1 MKKADRCGAKLVLIM
16 GEDELTLGQIQI
28 KPLQG
33 QSEQRSISFRSSFSA
48 CRGTYSINTTSS
60 IKEFLVVAE
69 MKTEEEQVEALK
81 RWWQENGKSLILT
94 IAVSVGGVLSWNA
107 YQDHQTNESE
117 LASVYFQQL
126 MTSAPAGQLGE
137 TEIAEIRYNSDLL
150 KKEFSASTYAQFAAL
165 MIARVEVQEG
175 NLAAA
180 TTELEWVIA
189 QQGDVEVRTLATLR
203 LAKLLGAQNQYDEAL
218 ALLVDAD
225 DAWQL
230 GRLETRGDLLVAQG
244 DLDAARAAYTE
255 ASLLAVTSGTN
266 NPLLGLKLDNL
277 AQ

>member
-1 MKKADRCGAKLVLIM
+1 M
-16 GEDELTLGQIQI
+16 
-28 KPLQG
+28 
-33 QSEQRSISFRSSFSA
+33 
-48 CRGTYSINTTSS
+48 
-60 IKEFLVVAE
+60 AE

-81 RWWQENGKSLILT
+81 RWWQENGKSLILM

>member
-1 MKKADRCGAKLVLIM
+1 
-16 GEDELTLGQIQI
+16 
-28 KPLQG
+28 
-33 QSEQRSISFRSSFSA
+33 
-48 CRGTYSINTTSS
+48 
-60 IKEFLVVAE
+60 VAE

-230 GRLETRGDLLVAQG
+230 GRLETRGDLLFAQG

>member
-1 MKKADRCGAKLVLIM
+1 M
-16 GEDELTLGQIQI
+16 
-28 KPLQG
+28 
-33 QSEQRSISFRSSFSA
+33 
-48 CRGTYSINTTSS
+48 
-60 IKEFLVVAE
+60 AE

-230 GRLETRGDLLVAQG
+230 GRLETRGDLLVALG

>member
-1 MKKADRCGAKLVLIM
+1 M
-16 GEDELTLGQIQI
+16 
-28 KPLQG
+28 
-33 QSEQRSISFRSSFSA
+33 
-48 CRGTYSINTTSS
+48 
-60 IKEFLVVAE
+60 AE

-180 TTELEWVIA
+180 TTELKWVIA

>member
-1 MKKADRCGAKLVLIM
+1 M
-16 GEDELTLGQIQI
+16 
-28 KPLQG
+28 
-33 QSEQRSISFRSSFSA
+33 
-48 CRGTYSINTTSS
+48 
-60 IKEFLVVAE
+60 AE

-189 QQGDVEVRTLATLR
+189 QQGDV
-203 LAKLLGAQNQYDEAL
+203 K
-218 ALLVDAD
+218 
-225 DAWQL
+225 
-230 GRLETRGDLLVAQG
+230 
-244 DLDAARAAYTE
+244 AA
-255 ASLLAVTSGTN
+255 SGTPSGTKASAN
-266 NPLLGLKLDNL
+266 SVNVQCTLL
-277 AQ
+277 

>member
-1 MKKADRCGAKLVLIM
+1 
-16 GEDELTLGQIQI
+16 
-28 KPLQG
+28 
-33 QSEQRSISFRSSFSA
+33 
-48 CRGTYSINTTSS
+48 
-60 IKEFLVVAE
+60 LVVAE